1 MFGWIW
7 QSIITSWN
15 LGICMSCCSVCS
27 CCWHLILKT
36 NAGVP
41 YALVLTFPIWGYWKC
56 NPSSCALCLSLLLPF
71 PWYKL
76 CSSVFFV
83 FLIKLSLSF
92 SNCSEFL
99 FFPSSLHMSTIFLN
113 NMTLGLFLQIL
124 AREDSSILFLYFSQL
139 ETICNMNHNRTSVFR
154 ETSFYQ
160 AWILMFL

>member
-99 FFPSSLHMSTIFLN
+99 FFFFTYVYHILKQHDSWSFLTNSSTGRLIHPL
-113 NMTLGLFLQIL
+113 
-124 AREDSSILFLYFSQL
+124 SILLTTGDHL
-139 ETICNMNHNRTSVFR
+139 
-154 ETSFYQ
+154 
-160 AWILMFL
+160 